1 MVPPLFRVLPR
12 AFPAL
17 RGILSWIDGSRTFV
31 FTEAMR
37 VSRWILLLCL
47 LFPSISASAHG
58 LNGGY
63 ARLTVTQDEI
73 EARFSLNLADVILHF
88 ELDGDDD
95 HILSAEEKL
104 SGIQKMDRFLQEQ
117 ASVSVDGQ
125 RLTLQLSSAE
135 VVRDAAGQESLEMVY
150 SATRP
155 TPSSTLTLSVR
166 PDVFEKFGQT
176 FSMLAKVEAAGN
188 TQQAVLSI
196 GQTEQPFSIGSAGTA
211 GAAVPAPA
219 RTFGATFMEFL
230 QLGIK
235 HIFLG
240 YDHLMFLFALILVG
254 GRIVDLIK
262 IVTAFTVA
270 HSVTLAL
277 AAFNIVSLPS
287 RPVESGI
294 ALSIAYVALENLLNE
309 KPAHRWRLTFTF
321 GLVHG
326 FGFASVLKEL
336 GLPRQNLAAS
346 LLSFNLGVEIG
357 QIAVVAL
364 LFPLVVW
371 VSRQPYQR
379 AVVRA
384 ASVIVLL
391 FGLGWFIERAFG
403 GSFMPI

>member
-1 MVPPLFRVLPR
+1 
-12 AFPAL
+12 
-17 RGILSWIDGSRTFV
+17 
-31 FTEAMR
+31 MR
-37 VSRWILLLCL
+37 ISLWLLLLCL
-47 LFPSISASAHG
+47 LCPARPVSAHG
-58 LNGGY
+58 LNAGF
-63 ARLTVTQDEI
+63 ARLTVTQDEV

-88 ELDGDDD
+88 ELDGDGD
-95 HILSAEEKL
+95 HVLSVEEKL

-117 ASVSVDGQ
+117 ALVNVDGK
-125 RLTLQLSSAE
+125 RLALQLTAGD

-150 SATRP
+150 SAPRP
-155 TPSSTLTLSVR
+155 SAASMLTLSLR
-166 PDVFEKFGQT
+166 PDVFERFGQT

-188 TQQAVLSI
+188 TQQAILSI
-196 GQTEQPFSIGSAGTA
+196 GRMEQPFSIGSGGAA
-211 GAAVPAPA
+211 GAAPV
-219 RTFGATFMEFL
+219 RTFGSTFLEFL

-254 GRIVDLIK
+254 GRIVELIK
-262 IVTAFTVA
+262 IVTAFTIA

-277 AAFNIVSLPS
+277 AAINIVSLPS
-287 RPVESGI
+287 RLVESGI
-294 ALSIAYVALENLLNE
+294 ALSIAYVALENLLKE

-364 LFPLVVW
+364 LFPVVAW
-371 VSRQPYQR
+371 ISRQPYQR
-379 AVVRA
+379 VVVRA
-384 ASVIVLL
+384 ASVVILL